1 MNGVGRRGTVAVEF
15 ALVSTMLLFILFVV
29 IDLGLAFHVRLVLGA
44 AAREGARQAA
54 VDGGESARARQRVTD
69 YLGLAGVAVDAAEVT
84 FVPATASYGTP
95 ITVTVSYR
103 YWFTVPLVQAVLGP
117 LMQLRGTAITRSER
131 LR

>member
-1 MNGVGRRGTVAVEF
+1 VIGMGRRGTVAVEF

-69 YLGLAGVAVDAAEVT
+69 YLSLAGVAADAAEVT

-117 LMQLRGTAITRSER
+117 LMQLQGTAITRSER

>member
-1 MNGVGRRGTVAVEF
+1 MGRRGTVAVEF

-69 YLGLAGVAVDAAEVT
+69 YLSLAGVAADAAEVT

-103 YWFTVPLVQAVLGP
+103 HWFTVPLVQAMLGP
-117 LMQLRGTAITRSER
+117 LMQLQGIAITRSER